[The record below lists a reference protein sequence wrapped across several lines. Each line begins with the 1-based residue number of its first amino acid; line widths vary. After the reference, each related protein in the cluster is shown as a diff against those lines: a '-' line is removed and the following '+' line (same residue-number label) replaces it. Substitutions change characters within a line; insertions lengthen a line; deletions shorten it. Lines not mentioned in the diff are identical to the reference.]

1 MRRRGPRKTAST
13 PNGVRSRFC
22 RSKATA
28 LTAASSST
36 RQTSTP
42 RLRGL
47 RNCNR
52 RRGDWKT
59 RQPKWPNAFRR
70 TSRPATG
77 PQGRNYWPTTA
88 PTEDRRRVVNAGNQ
102 HGRDADI
109 ANMRAIAALG
119 VVNIAL
125 TTIAT
130 RGERLALSRARMSG
144 RDQRPEA
151 FYTETLTILEIDTNN
166 RAAAQVVFDL
176 DDIDAAFAELD
187 ARYLAG
193 EAAAYSHTW
202 SVNSGLYAGF
212 NRHELP
218 ATTPDWI
225 YIDHRPLV
233 TIEANDLPASMRA
246 IWDLAPDINIYMEA
260 VHRLSDL
267 GAVVTA
273 AVYGSSQ
280 EGFDAEWRMI
290 DLFTVEGD
298 LISRCEIFDEADLDA
313 ALARFEELHPPTR
326 RLENAASRADDRFF
340 AYFRARNWAALA
352 EILADESFIDDRRP
366 VVNAGLWDGRD
377 VVIANLRAVA
387 DAAANITS
395 VIATRGKRLAL
406 SRIRSS
412 NRDPRQGEFG
422 VEMLNIVE
430 IDTEGRIAAHVEYDP
445 DDIDAAVAELDAR
458 YLAGEAAGHAR
469 TWSAVMRAYT
479 ELNRGEL
486 PTTTPDF
493 EDIDH
498 RRAAAMAPGE
508 LIEYLRAALD
518 QTPELSIYIE
528 AVHLLSDRG
537 AIVTHAAHGTSR
549 EGFDAEWREVS
560 LVTAGGDTFNRCE
573 LFDETDLDAALAR
586 FDEID
591 RQASSVEQVSA
602 PDNEGP
608 PGSYA

>member
-1 MRRRGPRKTAST
+1 
-13 PNGVRSRFC
+13 
-22 RSKATA
+22 
-28 LTAASSST
+28 
-36 RQTSTP
+36 
-42 RLRGL
+42 
-47 RNCNR
+47 
-52 RRGDWKT
+52 
-59 RQPKWPNAFRR
+59 
-70 TSRPATG
+70 
-77 PQGRNYWPTTA
+77 
-88 PTEDRRRVVNAGNQ
+88 
-102 HGRDADI
+102 
-109 ANMRAIAALG
+109 
-119 VVNIAL
+119 
-125 TTIAT
+125 
-130 RGERLALSRARMSG
+130 
-144 RDQRPEA
+144 
-151 FYTETLTILEIDTNN
+151 
-166 RAAAQVVFDL
+166 
-176 DDIDAAFAELD
+176 
-187 ARYLAG
+187 
-193 EAAAYSHTW
+193 
-202 SVNSGLYAGF
+202 
-212 NRHELP
+212 
-218 ATTPDWI
+218 
-225 YIDHRPLV
+225 
-233 TIEANDLPASMRA
+233 
-246 IWDLAPDINIYMEA
+246 
-260 VHRLSDL
+260 
-267 GAVVTA
+267 
-273 AVYGSSQ
+273 
-280 EGFDAEWRMI
+280 
-290 DLFTVEGD
+290 
-298 LISRCEIFDEADLDA
+298 
-313 ALARFEELHPPTR
+313 
-326 RLENAASRADDRFF
+326 
-340 AYFRARNWAALA
+340 
-352 EILADESFIDDRRP
+352 

-387 DAAANITS
+387 EAAANITS
-395 VIATRGKRLAL
+395 IIATRGERLAL

-445 DDIDAAVAELDAR
+445 DDIDAAFAELDAR

-486 PTTTPDF
+486 PTTTVDF

-586 FDEID
+586 FEEID